1 MLRRPRNLF
10 YPEVVSTLA
19 WWAIPLGATF
29 LAIVV
34 TSILARRE
42 RRRADESWRAK
53 RFAKNGRK
61 LMDTRVPGESPRQSE
76 RAEG

>member
-1 MLRRPRNLF
+1 
-10 YPEVVSTLA
+10 VSTIA

-42 RRRADESWRAK
+42 RRRSDDAWRAK
-53 RFAKNGRK
+53 RFVKNGRK
-61 LMDTRVPGESPRQSE
+61 LMGTRVPGEPPPSD
-76 RAEG
+76 RADG